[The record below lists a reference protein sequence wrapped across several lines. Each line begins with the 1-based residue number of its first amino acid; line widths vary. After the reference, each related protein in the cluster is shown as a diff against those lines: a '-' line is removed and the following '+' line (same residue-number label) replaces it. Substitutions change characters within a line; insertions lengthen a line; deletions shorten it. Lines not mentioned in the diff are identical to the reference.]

1 MNVEGTPTVFLADG
15 RRLPGAVP
23 ADRLD
28 KEMSA
33 VH

>member
-1 MNVEGTPTVFLADG
+1 VFLADG

-28 KEMSA
+28 KEMAA

>member
-1 MNVEGTPTVFLADG
+1 VFLADG
-15 RRLPGAVP
+15 RRLPGAVS